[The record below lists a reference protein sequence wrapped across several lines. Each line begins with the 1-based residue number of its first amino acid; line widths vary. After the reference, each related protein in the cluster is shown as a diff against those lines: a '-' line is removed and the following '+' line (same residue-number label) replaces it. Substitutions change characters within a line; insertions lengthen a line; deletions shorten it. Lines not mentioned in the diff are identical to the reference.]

1 MSHNTETPAA
11 TNPAPVNS
19 ESGAGRGSASKFIR
33 HEDLPPLLKD
43 KAFWG
48 MNVTQFLGAFND
60 NLFKQLLL
68 LLATPTAAA
77 AAAGT
82 AEDKQMESMLVFATA
97 FLIFSGFAGWLA
109 DRTTKRTLIVASKVA
124 EIAVMSLGL
133 IGFFFYDQI
142 GLGGMMVVLF
152 LMGTQSAFFG
162 PPKYG
167 ILPEMLRDS
176 DLPKANGIFLMFT
189 FLAIIFGTAL
199 ITLFGATA
207 ATAWR
212 TGLVCVVIAVAGTI
226 TSLIVRRTP
235 IANPGAKLRG
245 VDLVVPPEMLR
256 LVWHDKQLLLAVIVT
271 SSFWMLGGMV
281 QSGVNALGK
290 TQLDLGSTTSLLTAM
305 LGVGIPFGCLM
316 GGYLSRDRINPR
328 VVTFGA
334 TGIVIC
340 LVLLSLPGGPKGHLL
355 GFWGSIPVLIAL
367 GFSTGMFVVPIQ
379 VALQARPPAEEKGRM
394 IALMNQANWIGVC
407 LGAIAFGI
415 AIGYLEQHN
424 LPRNLVFLTTASI
437 MLPIALFYRPKEMVL
452 SKTH

>member
-1 MSHNTETPAA
+1 MSNDHTDTQPIVDHA
-11 TNPAPVNS
+11 
-19 ESGAGRGSASKFIR
+19 
-33 HEDLPPLLKD
+33 HLPPLMKD
-43 KAFWG
+43 RAFWG

-68 LLATPTAAA
+68 LLATPAAA
-77 AAAGT
+77 AAATGE
-82 AEDKQMESMLVFATA
+82 AEDKQMEAMIVFAVA
-97 FLIFSGFAGWLA
+97 FLLFSGFSGWLA
-109 DRTTKRTLIVASKVA
+109 DRTTKRTLIIASKAA
-124 EIAVMSLGL
+124 EILVMSLGL

-199 ITLFGATA
+199 ITLFGATP

-212 TGLVCVVIAVAGTI
+212 TATLCIVIAIAGTA
-226 TSLIVRRTP
+226 TSLLVRRTP

-245 VDLVVPPEMLR
+245 VDLLVPPEMLR
-256 LVWHDKQLLLAVIVT
+256 LVWRDKQLLLAVLVT

-281 QSGVNALGK
+281 QSGVNSLGK
-290 TQLDLGSTTSLLTAM
+290 TQLDLGNATSILTAM
-305 LGVGIPFGCLM
+305 LGVGIPIGCVV
-316 GGYLSRDRINPR
+316 GGYLSKDRINPR
-328 VVTFGA
+328 VVTAGA
-334 TGIVIC
+334 TGIVIG

-379 VALQARPPAEEKGRM
+379 VSLQARPPAEEKGRM
-394 IALMNQANWIGVC
+394 IALMNQANWIGII
-407 LGAIAFGI
+407 LGALAFGI
-415 AIGYLEQHN
+415 AIGYLEDNN
-424 LPRNLVFLTTASI
+424 LPRNLVFLTTAAI

-452 SKTH
+452 SEDT